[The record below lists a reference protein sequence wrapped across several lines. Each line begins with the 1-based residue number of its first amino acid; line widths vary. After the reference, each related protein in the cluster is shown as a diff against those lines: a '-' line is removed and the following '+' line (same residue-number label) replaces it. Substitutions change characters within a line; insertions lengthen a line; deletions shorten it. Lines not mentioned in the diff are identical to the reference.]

1 MKEDIT
7 KSIFDKEKYDV
18 RLDTDLFG
26 QSLRERATEI
36 SAISH
41 SISRLYNHCIY
52 KQRMVELEIK
62 RLSYFAYKQ
71 LIIDETFKKANI
83 EIKTMMMESL
93 QIDLDGKMISI
104 IEKEKECAM
113 YEYLANRGKDKLKE
127 LNNNLDLA
135 RTFLSW
141 DKQSIDKG
149 IQ

>member
-1 MKEDIT
+1 MKEDIV

-26 QSLRERATEI
+26 VSLRERATEI
-36 SAISH
+36 SAIAH
-41 SISRLYNHCIY
+41 NISRLYNHCLY
-52 KQRMVELEIK
+52 KQRMIDLEIK
-62 RLSYFAYKQ
+62 RLRYLAYKSFAT
-71 LIIDETFKKANI
+71 DEVFKKANI

-93 QIDLDGKMISI
+93 QIDLDGTITSI
-104 IEKEKECAM
+104 IEKEKEYAM

-149 IQ
+149 I